1 MYDSKEAGISAMSD
15 QKAFL
20 LKKNLLP
27 FMTSTDYPLAAKLW
41 KNLGSPQVEVHTYNQ
56 VFCITLTPAEE
67 R

>member
-41 KNLGSPQVEVHTYNQ
+41 KNLGSGNPY
-56 VFCITLTPAEE
+56 L
-67 R
+67 